1 MITSDT
7 NPRGKPMTT
16 VVRLLLCLVVALPMR
31 TMAAEL
37 PPLTDPPTD
46 TYQRGKL
53 VWLDLVTAD
62 LAGARRFYGAL
73 FGWTFADLGDSK
85 GAYTM
90 AYKAGFPVSGM
101 VERKELRNRE
111 RQARWIG
118 FMSVADVKGAA
129 AAVASKGGRV
139 LIPPRQVPARGEM
152 AVVADP
158 DDAPFGLINAA
169 GGDPADELGPA
180 GDWIWSLYQSPDA
193 GSAAAFY
200 QDLGGYEV
208 VEADPVGQAP
218 HFLLVAGGYARG
230 SVVEIPAERSGLR
243 PDWLYFAR
251 VASVS
256 ESLAQAVAL
265 GGKVVMEPRPGVLN
279 GRLAL
284 ITDPSGAPLGLMEWD
299 EADEEAN

>member
-1 MITSDT
+1 MIAA
-7 NPRGKPMTT
+7 K
-16 VVRLLLCLVVALPMR
+16 RLLLCLIVALPLR
-31 TMAAEL
+31 AIAAEL
-37 PPLTDPPTD
+37 PPLTEPASK

-62 LAGARRFYGAL
+62 LAGARRFYGTL
-73 FGWTFADLGDSK
+73 FGWTFAELGDSRS
-85 GAYTM
+85 AYTL

-101 VERKELRNRE
+101 VERTALRNKD

-129 AAVASKGGRV
+129 AIVESKGGRV
-139 LIPPRQVPARGEM
+139 LIEPRQVPSRGEM

-158 DDAPFGLINAA
+158 DDAPFGLINSSS
-169 GGDPADELGPA
+169 GDPVDELGPA

-200 QDLGGYEV
+200 QDLAGYEV

-218 HFLLVAGGYARG
+218 HFLLVSGDYARG

-251 VASVS
+251 VESVAA
-256 ESLAQAVAL
+256 SLAQAVAL

>member
-1 MITSDT
+1 
-7 NPRGKPMTT
+7 MTIAR
-16 VVRLLLCLVVALPMR
+16 RLLLCLIVALPLR
-31 TMAAEL
+31 AIAAEL
-37 PPLTDPPTD
+37 PPLTEPATE

-53 VWLDLVTAD
+53 VWLDLITAD
-62 LAGARRFYGAL
+62 LAGARRFYGSL
-73 FGWTFADLGDSK
+73 FGWTFAELGDGK
-85 GAYTM
+85 GTYTM

-101 VERKELRNRE
+101 VERTALKDKE

-118 FMSVADVKGAA
+118 FMSVADVRGAA
-129 AAVASKGGRV
+129 AVVKDKGGRV
-139 LIPPRQVPARGEM
+139 LIEPRQVPARGEM

-158 DDAPFGLINAA
+158 DDAPFGLINSSS
-169 GGDPADELGPA
+169 GDPADELGPA

-200 QDLGGYEV
+200 QDLAGYEV
-208 VEADPVGQAP
+208 VEADPVGKAP
-218 HFLLVAGGYARG
+218 HFLLVSGDYARG

-251 VASVS
+251 VENVAVSV
-256 ESLAQAVAL
+256 AQAVAL
-265 GGKVVMEPRPGVLN
+265 GGKVIMEPRPEVLN

-299 EADEEAN
+299 AAGEGGN

>member
-1 MITSDT
+1 M
-7 NPRGKPMTT
+7 NAAH
-16 VVRLLLCLVVALPMR
+16 RLLLCLIVALPMR

-37 PPLTDPPTD
+37 PPLTDPPSGS
-46 TYQRGKL
+46 YQHGKI

-62 LAGARRFYGAL
+62 LAIARRFYGGL
-73 FGWTFADLGDSK
+73 FGWTFAELGDGA

-90 AYKAGFPVSGM
+90 AYKAGYPVSGM
-101 VERKELRNRE
+101 VERKELRNKE

-118 FMSVADVKGAA
+118 FLSVANVEAA
-129 AAVASKGGRV
+129 AASVAGKGGRV
-139 LIPPRQVPARGEM
+139 LIPPRQVPDRGEM

-158 DDAPFGLINAA
+158 DDAPFGLINSAS
-169 GGDPADELGPA
+169 GDPADELGPA
-180 GDWIWSLYQSPDA
+180 GDWIWALYQSPDA

-251 VASVS
+251 VENVS

-265 GGKVVMEPRPGVLN
+265 GGKVVMEPRPGVVD
-279 GRLAL
+279 GRLAV

-299 EADEEAN
+299 AAGAEAN

>member
-1 MITSDT
+1 
-7 NPRGKPMTT
+7 MTAT
-16 VVRLLLCLVVALPMR
+16 QKLLLCLVIAFPLR

-37 PPLTDPPTD
+37 PPLTDPSTN

-62 LAGARRFYGAL
+62 LVGARRFYGGL
-73 FGWTFADLGDSK
+73 FGWTFAELGEGT

-90 AYKAGFPVSGM
+90 AYKAGLPVSGM
-101 VERKELRNRE
+101 VERKELRNKE

-118 FMSVADVKGAA
+118 FMSVGDVKAAA
-129 AAVASKGGRV
+129 AAVAGKGGRV
-139 LIPPRQVPARGEM
+139 LIPPREVPDRGEM

-158 DDAPFGLINAA
+158 DDAPFGLINSAS
-169 GGDPADELGPA
+169 GDPADELGPA
-180 GDWIWSLYQSPDA
+180 GDWIWALYQGPDA

-230 SVVEIPAERSGLR
+230 SVVEIPAERSGQR

-251 VASVS
+251 VRNVS

-279 GRLAL
+279 GRLAV
-284 ITDPSGAPLGLMEWD
+284 IADPSGAPLGLMEWD
-299 EADEEAN
+299 EADAEAN

>member
-1 MITSDT
+1 
-7 NPRGKPMTT
+7 
-16 VVRLLLCLVVALPMR
+16 
-31 TMAAEL
+31 MAAEL

-46 TYQRGKL
+46 SYQRGKV

-73 FGWTFADLGDSK
+73 FGWTFAELGDGR
-85 GAYTM
+85 GAYTL
-90 AYKAGFPVSGM
+90 AYKAGLPVSGL
-101 VERKELRNRE
+101 VERTALRSKE

-118 FMSVADVKGAA
+118 FMSVADVRAA
-129 AAVASKGGRV
+129 AASVAGNGGRV

-158 DDAPFGLINAA
+158 DDAPFGLINSAS
-169 GGDPADELGPA
+169 GDPADELGPA
-180 GDWIWSLYQSPDA
+180 GDWIWALYQSPDA

-200 QDLGGYEV
+200 QDLGAYEV

-218 HFLLVAGGYARG
+218 HFLLVSGGYARG
-230 SVVEIPAERSGLR
+230 SVVDIPAERSGLR

-251 VASVS
+251 VENVSASV
-256 ESLAQAVAL
+256 AQAVAL
-265 GGKVVMEPRPGVLN
+265 GGKVVMDPRPGVLD
-279 GRLAL
+279 GRLAV

-299 EADEEAN
+299 EASAETN